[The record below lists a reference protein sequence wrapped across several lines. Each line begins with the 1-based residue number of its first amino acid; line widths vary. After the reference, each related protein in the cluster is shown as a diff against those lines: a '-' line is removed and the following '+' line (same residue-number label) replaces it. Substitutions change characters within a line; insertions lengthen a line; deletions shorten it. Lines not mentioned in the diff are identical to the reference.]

1 MVIAKKFILEK
12 PFSGAPTE
20 DNFKLVEEE
29 LDELNNG
36 GDIIIYFFLIYN
48 KQQLHLLSKTTT

>member
-29 LDELNNG
+29 LDELNKG
-36 GDIIIYFFLIYN
+36 GNIYILIYTN
-48 KQQLHLLSKTTT
+48 QNCIHILKC

>member
-12 PFSGAPTE
+12 PFSGEPTE

-29 LDELNNG
+29 LNELNKG
-36 GDIIIYFFLIYN
+36 GNI
-48 KQQLHLLSKTTT
+48 